1 MYFAGNPNKERMAI
15 TIGLRTNTHLII
27 CSETT
32 LATSIIKVKEDEEC
46 CVKVADTLVALTGNQ
61 GDTFRM
67 MSYVQQYSKLLS
79 LNYKE
84 KVGPELLSRIL
95 STRLHSSLRKKQVD
109 TQGIIAGKGED
120 NMLKLYCVDRYGA
133 LHEDNFVVTGY
144 GLYFVFGV
152 FDMYYKKDMNEE
164 EAFMLIQNC
173 LKVLKERLVLDTDKW
188 KMDVIGPDGFKT
200 QYIDLK

>member
-1 MYFAGNPNKERMAI
+1 MAI

-32 LATSIIKVKEDEEC
+32 LASSIIKIKDDEEY

-61 GDTFRM
+61 GDTFRTM
-67 MSYVQQYSKLLS
+67 NFVQQYSKLLS
-79 LNYKE
+79 MTYKE
-84 KVGPELLSRIL
+84 KIGPELLSRVL
-95 STRLHSSLRKKQVD
+95 STKLHKSLRKQQVD
-109 TQGIIAGKGED
+109 TQGIIAGRSED
-120 NMLKLYCVDRYGA
+120 NTLKLYCVDRYGA
-133 LHEDNFVVTGY
+133 LYEDDFVVTGY

-164 EAFMLIQNC
+164 EAFRLIQDC
-173 LKVLKERLVLDTDKW
+173 LKVLKERLVLETDKW